1 MKKIRTIL
9 GDIEREK
16 LGFTYTH
23 EHLVAVPPAHQ
34 KDRDL
39 ELSDYYKSY
48 SELLKFKEAGGQT
61 LVEASTL
68 DYGRNVKQMRQM
80 SLDSKIN
87 VVFTTGFNKHIYY
100 PEWVSEKSIEEITE
114 ILVNDVTTGAEGT
127 DSKAGFLKGGS
138 WYNLIH
144 PLEEKTTIAVG
155 KAAVATGAP
164 VWLHTEAGTMGMEM
178 LDILEKEN
186 VDLTKVAVGH
196 SDRNADLFYHLELL
210 KRGAYVQFDGVGKV
224 KYYPDSTRIEL
235 IKGIIDAGF
244 EDKLL
249 ISGDMGRQSYLH
261 SYGGGPGFEFI
272 IKKFIPR
279 MQAEGISNEIIAKIF
294 LKNPADWLAQ
304 F

>member
-1 MKKIRTIL
+1 
-9 GDIEREK
+9 
-16 LGFTYTH
+16 
-23 EHLVAVPPAHQ
+23 
-34 KDRDL
+34 
-39 ELSDYYKSY
+39 
-48 SELLKFKEAGGQT
+48 
-61 LVEASTL
+61 
-68 DYGRNVKQMRQM
+68 
-80 SLDSKIN
+80 
-87 VVFTTGFNKHIYY
+87 
-100 PEWVSEKSIEEITE
+100 
-114 ILVNDVTTGAEGT
+114 
-127 DSKAGFLKGGS
+127 
-138 WYNLIH
+138 
-144 PLEEKTTIAVG
+144 
-155 KAAVATGAP
+155 
-164 VWLHTEAGTMGMEM
+164 MEM

-186 VDLTKVAVGH
+186 VNLTKVAVGH

>member
-9 GDIEREK
+9 GDIEISQ
-16 LGFTYTH
+16 LGFTYSH
-23 EHLVAVPPAHQ
+23 EHLIAVPPAHQ

-39 ELSDYYKSY
+39 ELNDYYKSY
-48 SELLKFKEAGGQT
+48 SELLKFKAAGGKT

-68 DYGRNVKQMRQM
+68 DYGRNVAQMRQM
-80 SLDSKIN
+80 AVDSDMNI
-87 VVFTTGFNKHIYY
+87 VFTSGFNKYIYY
-100 PEWVSEKSIEEITE
+100 PDWVAEKSIDEIKE
-114 ILVNDVTTGAEGT
+114 MLVKDVTVGADGT
-127 DSKAGFLKGGS
+127 DSKAGFLKGGA
-138 WYNLIH
+138 WYNYIH

-155 KAAVATGAP
+155 KAAVETNAP
-164 VWLHTEAGTMGMEM
+164 VWLHTEVGTMGVEL
-178 LDILEKEN
+178 LDILADTG
-186 VDLTKVAVGH
+186 VDLNKVAVGH
-196 SDRNADLFYHLELL
+196 SDRNADPYYHMELL
-210 KRGAYVQFDGVGKV
+210 KKGAYVQFDGVSKV
-224 KYYPDSTRIEL
+224 KYYPDSVRIDL
-235 IKGIIDAGF
+235 IKKIIEAGF

-279 MQAEGISNEIIAKIF
+279 MIDEGISKEIIAKIF